1 MPLND
6 FEASSAA
13 VTLPEWRFEP
23 PVVITPV
30 AASENVLHPAVR
42 EFALSVDG
50 VRPTADVVDMATRI
64 VQAAVERT
72 ADAEFSVDVDGALS
86 FVLRLTDGRLILAE
100 LDPDGSLDAS
110 RYDDD
115 HGKNVK
121 RLRQATAEDLIRLF

>member
-6 FEASSAA
+6 FEASSANA
-13 VTLPEWRFEP
+13 LSDWWVEP
-23 PVVITPV
+23 PAIVKPADEPETVP
-30 AASENVLHPAVR
+30 HPIAQ
-42 EFALSVDG
+42 EFALGVDG
-50 VRPTADVVDMATRI
+50 VRPTAGVVDMAVRI